1 MIRIPRWL
9 VGALGALFAL
19 FHAGLGIS
27 NIPDSTE
34 PFIAV
39 AALIIYLATVLP
51 TVILYR
57 GPTLP
62 TAQALLNLA
71 AAAIIPLLVNSYLDQ
86 ESMSAYSTWYVM
98 GVATLMA
105 ATAVRQQKFIAW
117 AGTSLLVIQVC
128 SWAGVIAG
136 IQTGLFGALMLVFA
150 GHSISVGL
158 AKAYKDTM
166 ALNNETI
173 ETEKQKIA
181 NAVASEVRR
190 AKLELALNGALPML
204 NLIKDSQGKL
214 NDEQKKQARLLEAEL
229 RDEIRGRDLMSD
241 SVRQAVKAARLRG
254 VEVIVLDEGGVSNLS
269 EEEKLTLLEQ
279 VVESINSVSEG
290 RITFRA
296 PVGETWHATLVASR
310 AGIAKP
316 DIWLKF

>member
-9 VGALGALFAL
+9 VGVLGALFAL
-19 FHAGLGIS
+19 FHAGLGFS

-34 PFIAV
+34 PLVAV
-39 AALIIYLATVLP
+39 AALTIYLATVLP
-51 TVILYR
+51 TIILFR
-57 GPTLP
+57 GPNLP

-71 AAAIIPLLVNSYLDQ
+71 AAAIIPLLVNSYLDPG
-86 ESMSAYSTWYVM
+86 SMSAYSTWYVM

-105 ATAVRQQKFIAW
+105 ATAVRQQRFIAW
-117 AGTSLLVIQVC
+117 AGTILLVIQVC

-136 IQTGLFGALMLVFA
+136 IQTGLLGALMLVFA

-158 AKAYKDTM
+158 AKAYRDTM
-166 ALNNETI
+166 LFNNETLEI
-173 ETEKQKIA
+173 EKQKIA

-190 AKLELALNGALPML
+190 AKLEVALNGALPML

-214 NDEQKKQARLLEAEL
+214 NDAQKNQARLLEAEL
-229 RDEIRGRDLMSD
+229 RDEIRGRDLMSE

-254 VEVIVLDEGGVSNLS
+254 VEVIVLDEGGVSNLN
-269 EEEKLTLLEQ
+269 EKEKSDLLERA
-279 VVESINSVSEG
+279 VESINSVSEG

-310 AGIAKP
+310 PGIAKP

>member
-9 VGALGALFAL
+9 VGVLGTLFAL
-19 FHAGLGIS
+19 FHAGLGFS

-34 PFIAV
+34 PFVAV
-39 AALIIYLATVLP
+39 AALTFYLATVLP
-51 TVILYR
+51 TIILFR
-57 GPTLP
+57 GPNLP

-71 AAAIIPLLVNSYLDQ
+71 AAAIIPLLVNSYLDPK
-86 ESMSAYSTWYVM
+86 SMSAYSTWYVM

-105 ATAVRQQKFIAW
+105 ATAVRQQRIIAW
-117 AGTSLLVIQVC
+117 AGTVLLVIQVVA
-128 SWAGVIAG
+128 WAGIIDG
-136 IQTGLFGALMLVFA
+136 IQTGLLGALMLVFA

-158 AKAYKDTM
+158 AKAYRDTM
-166 ALNNETI
+166 LFNNETLEI
-173 ETEKQKIA
+173 EKQKIA

-190 AKLELALNGALPML
+190 AKLEVALNGALPML

-214 NDEQKKQARLLEAEL
+214 NDAQKNQARLLEAEL
-229 RDEIRGRDLMSD
+229 RDEIRGRDLMSE

-254 VEVIVLDEGGVSNLS
+254 VEVIVLDEGGVSNLN
-269 EEEKLTLLEQ
+269 EKEKSSLLERA
-279 VVESINSVSEG
+279 VESINSVSEG

-296 PVGETWHATLVASR
+296 PVGEAWHATLVASR
-310 AGIAKP
+310 PGIAKP